1 MLVCTLALVQWVN
14 LAVLGQLVV
23 FVGQVHNDCTPLP
36 AALPLFAIGL
46 GAMGLFGW
54 RRKRKR
60 GGAALDKIVG
70 AAGEDSG
77 SRNCLLQLFE
87 SNAKNCL
94 VDGVLDEQMTG
105 AMAILIIRL

>member
-1 MLVCTLALVQWVN
+1 MTARRFPPHSRCSPSASAQWSIWLAQE
-14 LAVLGQLVV
+14 AE
-23 FVGQVHNDCTPLP
+23 
-36 AALPLFAIGL
+36 
-46 GAMGLFGW
+46 
-54 RRKRKR
+54 KRWCR
-60 GGAALDKIVG
+60 LDKIVG

>member
-1 MLVCTLALVQWVN
+1 MTARRFPPHSRSSPSASAQWVY
-14 LAVLGQLVV
+14 LAGAGSGKEVV
-23 FVGQVHNDCTPLP
+23 
-36 AALPLFAIGL
+36 
-46 GAMGLFGW
+46 
-54 RRKRKR
+54 R
-60 GGAALDKIVG
+60 LDEIVG